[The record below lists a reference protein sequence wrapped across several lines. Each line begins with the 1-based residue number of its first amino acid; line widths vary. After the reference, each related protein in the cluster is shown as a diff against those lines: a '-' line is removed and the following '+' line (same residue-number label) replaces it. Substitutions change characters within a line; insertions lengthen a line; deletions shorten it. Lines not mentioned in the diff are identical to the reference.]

1 MGFWLGEKR
10 FRYFGYRVSDLA
22 VPLRLQRTCRFLSPS
37 PQNMGIPGP
46 GEMPGDGHAKKAPW
60 RTPSSAKSKIPIL
73 GFYLLRRCFFKVEVC
88 IKTDIWAMDI
98 QIQIKDAKHA
108 SSISLDSVTMGA

>member
-1 MGFWLGEKR
+1 MQISL
-10 FRYFGYRVSDLA
+10 
-22 VPLRLQRTCRFLSPS
+22 PLPPKYGNSGAWRDAW
-37 PQNMGIPGP
+37 
-46 GEMPGDGHAKKAPW
+46 DGHAKKAPW